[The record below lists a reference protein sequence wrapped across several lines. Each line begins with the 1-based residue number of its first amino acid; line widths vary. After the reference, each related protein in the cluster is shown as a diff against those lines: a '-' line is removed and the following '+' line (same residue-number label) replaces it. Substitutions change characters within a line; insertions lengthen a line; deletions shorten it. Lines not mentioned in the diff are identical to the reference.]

1 MVKTSKNSQY
11 KYCCTKYASV
21 FASGNICLR
30 KKTQAFA
37 DFLAF
42 EEVGAFY
49 FLGVEVL
56 GQEFASQEDDFDCA
70 VGFLFRCGNCG
81 REKAHG

>member
-1 MVKTSKNSQY
+1 MLPS
-11 KYCCTKYASV
+11 
-21 FASGNICLR
+21 ICLR

-42 EEVGAFY
+42 EEVGVFY

-56 GQEFASQEDDFDCA
+56 GQEFACQEDDFDWLSGSFSG
-70 VGFLFRCGNCG
+70 VGIADG
-81 REKAHG
+81 RKPMGE

>member
-1 MVKTSKNSQY
+1 MLPS
-11 KYCCTKYASV
+11 
-21 FASGNICLR
+21 ICLR

-42 EEVGAFY
+42 EEVGVFY

-70 VGFLFRCGNCG
+70 VGLLFRCGNCG